1 MSSTNKGPGDP
12 PRHRGERGPGKG
24 PRKGSALDLADGS
37 RPRYPIEDGRYVTE
51 KRAVVL
57 LKAAGK
63 TTRECAEIIGITDR
77 SIHRWLQD
85 GLADE
90 VRRVQDEIVDA
101 AKSVLTSNALKVA
114 ERLVKLT
121 EDAGKNDGPKV
132 KACVEALG
140 MAGVVRRTVIEHQ
153 TVDDLDR
160 LSDEELE
167 ERASRDVRKEVIAE
181 LEAKGWRRPEAA
193 PVVKTL

>member
-1 MSSTNKGPGDP
+1 MSTK
-12 PRHRGERGPGKG
+12 RRRGERGPDHGPRKG

-37 RPRYPIEDGRYVTE
+37 RPRYPIEDGRYVSE

-57 LKAAGK
+57 LKASGK
-63 TTRECAEIIGITDR
+63 RTAEISTIVGVTER
-77 SIHRWLQD
+77 SINRWLQD

-90 VRRVQDEIVDA
+90 VRRMQDEITEA
-101 AKSVLTSNALKVA
+101 AKAVLTSNALTVA
-114 ERLVKLT
+114 KRLVKLT
-121 EDAGKNDGPKV
+121 KTAGKEHGPRV

-167 ERASRDVRKEVIAE
+167 ERASRDLRKELEAE
-181 LEAKGWRRPEAA
+181 LEAKGWRRPEAPA
-193 PVVKTL
+193 VVKTL